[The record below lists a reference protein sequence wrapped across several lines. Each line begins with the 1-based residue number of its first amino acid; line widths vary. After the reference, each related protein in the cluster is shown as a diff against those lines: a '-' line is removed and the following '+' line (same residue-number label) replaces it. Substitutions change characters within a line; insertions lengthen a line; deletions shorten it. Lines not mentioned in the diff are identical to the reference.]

1 MRALCPVL
9 RSIRDEKSLAD
20 AAGKSRAR
28 DRMAQSSEI
37 GELRKVNRALEELN
51 LEMERN
57 AKGFSQKI
65 RSRERVLDQVK
76 CKEASIFKFCST

>member
-1 MRALCPVL
+1 
-9 RSIRDEKSLAD
+9 
-20 AAGKSRAR
+20 
-28 DRMAQSSEI
+28 MAQSSEI

-76 CKEASIFKFCST
+76 CKEALDFQILFNLKLYNTLNPNILHFVYKFRWPKLNFD